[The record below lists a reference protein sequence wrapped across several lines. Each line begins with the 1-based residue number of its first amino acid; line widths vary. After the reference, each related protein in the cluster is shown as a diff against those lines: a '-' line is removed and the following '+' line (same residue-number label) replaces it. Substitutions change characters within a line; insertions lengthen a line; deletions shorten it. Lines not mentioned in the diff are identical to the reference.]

1 MKKAFAKKIKLS
13 GEAGSRVDHEIN
25 PMKDTP

>member
-13 GEAGSRVDHEIN
+13 DEAGSCVDHEIN